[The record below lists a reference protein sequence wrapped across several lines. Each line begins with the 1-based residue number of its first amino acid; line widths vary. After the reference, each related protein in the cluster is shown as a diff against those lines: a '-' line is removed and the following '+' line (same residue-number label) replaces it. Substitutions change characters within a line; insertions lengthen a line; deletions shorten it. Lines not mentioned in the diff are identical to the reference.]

1 LKNKNKL
8 QMGYE
13 MICIYWDFQLNEWS
27 RNGCNLLITES
38 NNEMTVCECNHFTN
52 FAAVMDKSDENEVH
66 KQT

>member
-1 LKNKNKL
+1 
-8 QMGYE
+8 